1 MDWLGALPAILIAL
15 ALLIVPGLAISL
27 TLRLRLFDAVA
38 VAPLVTVTL
47 VSVSAIAAPFAGI
60 AWSILPVLV
69 LTVLVLAA
77 CYGITR
83 FSWYP
88 ARSAGSAEHSFLRH
102 QGPWF
107 AAAAAAFLLIGWQ
120 VVHVIGAPE
129 NFSQTFDNN
138 FHLNAVRYIL
148 DTGNAS
154 SLTLTSMT
162 TADQPAYFYPA
173 AWHGIVSLIV
183 QLSGVPVTAATSA
196 AIIAVSAAVWP
207 LSVLFAVRRL
217 ANLAPAAVLGAGI
230 VVGSFSAFP
239 ILLLDF
245 GVLYPNVLSLSMVP
259 AALVILAGIMRQV
272 PHPGI
277 PVFTLILLAM
287 LTVPGVAVS
296 HPNGVMTLFALAVPA
311 VVSAYVRGIM
321 SLHRS
326 GASWSRY
333 LLATL
338 AAAAAAGVFLV
349 MWKLIRPPKEA
360 AVWNRV
366 ETAPQAFGEALLN
379 APFGRPAAVV
389 ISILVLLGLIY
400 CFRRP
405 RLLWVAGAYLLSIWL
420 FAVAAGYPIS
430 DNRMFVTG
438 VWYNDPYRLAAILPI
453 VGAPLAILGLQL
465 ILEPADRWVRARLSG
480 AAGPVAA
487 AAPFALGLAVVLVL
501 LPLTQRASM
510 DTAVA
515 SARGVYAVT
524 DDSALV
530 STDELELIRQ
540 LPELTEPD
548 AVIAVNPWTG
558 GALAYAI
565 ADRDTTYKHTLSN
578 TSPEAAI
585 VDNNLKDADSMPEVC
600 DAVEATGVDY
610 VLDFGTREVH
620 GGDHRYPGIEE
631 LDADPDF
638 EKVASVGEASLYKF
652 VGCP

>member
-1 MDWLGALPAILIAL
+1 MDWLGALPAILTAL
-15 ALLIVPGLAISL
+15 ALFIVPGLTIGL

-38 VAPLVTVTL
+38 LAPLMTVTL
-47 VSVSAIAAPFAGI
+47 ISVSAIAAPFAGI
-60 AWSILPVLV
+60 PWSVLPVLA
-69 LTVLVLAA
+69 LTALVLAF
-77 CYGITR
+77 CFGITR

-88 ARSAGSAEHSFLRH
+88 ARTAGSAEHSFLRH

-107 AAAAAAFLLIGWQ
+107 ASAAAAFLLIGWQ
-120 VVHVIGAPE
+120 MVHIIGAPE

-138 FHLNAVRYIL
+138 FHLNAVQYIL

-162 TADQPAYFYPA
+162 SADQPAYFYPA

-183 QLSGVPVTAATSA
+183 QLSGAPVTAATSA

-217 ANLAPAAVLGAGI
+217 AKLAPAAILGSGI

-245 GVLYPNVLSLSMVP
+245 GVLYPNVLSLAMVP
-259 AALVILAGIMRQV
+259 AALVIIAGILRQV
-272 PHPGI
+272 PHPDI
-277 PVFTLILLAM
+277 PVFILVLLAM
-287 LTVPGVAVS
+287 LTIPGVAVS

-311 VVSAYVRGIM
+311 VVSAYIRGI
-321 SLHRS
+321 SGLYRS

-338 AAAAAAGVFLV
+338 AAAAAAALFLV
-349 MWKLIRPPKEA
+349 MWKLIRPPEEA
-360 AVWNRV
+360 AFWDRV

-389 ISILVLLGLIY
+389 ISFLVLLGLIY

-405 RLLWVAGAYLLSIWL
+405 RLLWVAGAYLLSVWL
-420 FAVAAGYPIS
+420 FAVAAGYPIT

-453 VGAPLAILGLQL
+453 VGAPLAVLGLQTL
-465 ILEPADRWVRARLSG
+465 LDPLDRWVRARLSG
-480 AAGPVAA
+480 AAGPAA
-487 AAPFALGLAVVLVL
+487 AMAPYALGLAVVLVL

-515 SARGVYAVT
+515 SARGAYAVT

-578 TSPEAAI
+578 TSPETAI

-638 EKVASVGEASLYKF
+638 EKIASVGEASLYKF
-652 VGCP
+652 VGCS

>member
-1 MDWLGALPAILIAL
+1 MDWLGALPAILTAL
-15 ALLIVPGLAISL
+15 ALLIVPGLAIGL
-27 TLRLRLFDAVA
+27 VLRLRLFDAVA
-38 VAPLVTVTL
+38 LAPLVTVTL
-47 VSVSAIAAPFAGI
+47 ISVSAVAAPFAGI
-60 AWSILPVLV
+60 GWSVLPVLV

-77 CYGITR
+77 CFGITR
-83 FSWYP
+83 FAWYP
-88 ARSAGSAEHSFLRH
+88 ARTAGSGEHSFLRH

-120 VVHVIGAPE
+120 VVHIIGAPE

-162 TADQPAYFYPA
+162 SADQPAYFYPA
-173 AWHGIVSLIV
+173 AWHGFVSLIV
-183 QLSGVPVTAATSA
+183 QLSGAPITAATSA

-217 ANLAPAAVLGAGI
+217 AKLVPAAVLGAGI
-230 VVGSFSAFP
+230 LVGSFSAFP

-245 GVLYPNVLSLSMVP
+245 GVLYPNLLSLAMVP
-259 AALVILAGIMRQV
+259 AALVILAGILRQV
-272 PHPGI
+272 PHPDI

-311 VVSAYVRGIM
+311 VVSAYVRGVAG
-321 SLHRS
+321 LYRS
-326 GASWSRY
+326 GAHWSRY
-333 LLATL
+333 LLASV
-338 AAAAAAGVFLV
+338 AAAAAAAVFLV
-349 MWKLIRPPKEA
+349 MWKLIRPPEEA
-360 AVWNRV
+360 AFWDRV

-389 ISILVLLGLIY
+389 ISFLVLLGLVY

-420 FAVAAGYPIS
+420 FVVAAGYPIT

-453 VGAPLAILGLQL
+453 MGAPLAVLGLQL
-465 ILEPADRWVRARLSG
+465 VLEPVDRWVRARLAG
-480 AAGPVAA
+480 TAGPVAA
-487 AAPFALGLAVVLVL
+487 AAPFALGLAAVLAL

-515 SARGVYAVT
+515 SARGAYAVT
-524 DDSALV
+524 DESALV

-548 AVIAVNPWTG
+548 SVIAVNPWTG
-558 GALAYAI
+558 AALAYAI
-565 ADRDTTYKHTLSN
+565 ADRETTYKHTLSN
-578 TSPEAAI
+578 TSPDDAVI
-585 VDNNLKDADSMPEVC
+585 DNNLKDADSMPEVC
-600 DAVEATGVDY
+600 DAVDATGVDY
-610 VLDFGTREVH
+610 VLDFGTRQINN
-620 GGDHRYPGIEE
+620 GTAQYPGIED
-631 LDADPDF
+631 LDSDPDF
-638 EKVASVGEASLYKF
+638 QKVASVGEASLYEF
-652 VGCP
+652 VGCS